1 MRKLHILYS
10 KKTKIFIV
18 ILQKMLKET
27 FTSFLVLIP
36 YNDFVFY
43 IWCSRLMLLML
54 GILASLVF
62 SALISKHVWR
72 VSLNGVVKMEKHSP
86 RIRLCYMLTYCS
98 ALKLFSIHLWNDT
111 SVFSK
116 VTSLYFQKF
125 FLSSYYGNLSI
136 LSKRKQYFILY
147 SLVYF
152 I

>member
-72 VSLNGVVKMEKHSP
+72 VSLNGVVKMEKHSQ

-98 ALKLFSIHLWNDT
+98 AHKLFSIHVWKKYWYKCVFKGYQF
-111 SVFSK
+111 VFSE
-116 VTSLYFQKF
+116 VF
-125 FLSSYYGNLSI
+125 FII
-136 LSKRKQYFILY
+136 LLW
-147 SLVYF
+147 
-152 I
+152 